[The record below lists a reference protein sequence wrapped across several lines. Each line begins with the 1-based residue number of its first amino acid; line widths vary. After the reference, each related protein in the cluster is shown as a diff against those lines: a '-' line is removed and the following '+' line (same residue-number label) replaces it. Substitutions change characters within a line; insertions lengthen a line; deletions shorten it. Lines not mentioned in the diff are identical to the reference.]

1 MNIIA
6 VDDEHA
12 ALQELKDVLH
22 KVADKAEINLFS
34 SAREA
39 LTYARKRVVDV
50 AFLDIEMAEMNG
62 LLLAKYLK
70 ERHGDTN
77 IIFVT
82 AHSSYMSNAFRLH
95 ASGYVMKPAMAPH
108 IAKELE
114 NLRRPVRH
122 PDVGIRIQCFG
133 NFEVFMNGRPV
144 TFGRAKAKEML
155 AYLVDRH
162 GASATNKEI
171 AAILWEDEPYDR
183 SRQKQLD
190 NIICELLRSLDRAG
204 ISSVIVRST
213 GTYAINTAAVYCDLY
228 EYEKGDAYAVN
239 CYHGRYMENYSWSE
253 FTTGRLDRMK

>member
-12 ALQELKDVLH
+12 SLQELENELK

-39 LTYARKRVVDV
+39 LSYARKKVVDV
-50 AFLDIEMAEMNG
+50 AFLDIEMAEMSG
-62 LLLAKYLK
+62 LHLAKNLK
-70 ERHGDTN
+70 EHYGDTN

-82 AHSSYMSNAFRLH
+82 AHSRYMSNAFQLH
-95 ASGYVMKPAMAPH
+95 ASGYVMKPAMASH

-133 NFEVFMNGRPV
+133 NFEVFMNGQPV
-144 TFGRAKAKEML
+144 AFGRAKAKEML

-162 GASATNKEI
+162 GAGATNKEI
-171 AAILWEDEPYDR
+171 AAVLWEDGPYDR
-183 SRQKQLD
+183 SHQKQLD
-190 NIICELLRSLDRAG
+190 NIICDLLRSLDRAG
-204 ISSVIVRST
+204 ISSIIVRTT
-213 GTYAINTAAVYCDLY
+213 GTYAVNTATVYCDLY

-239 CYHGRYMENYSWSE
+239 CYHGRYMENYSWAE
-253 FTTGRLDRMK
+253 FTTGRLDRLR